1 MNAIVNIGTE
11 AGQAVIISKRDLTR
25 RMFTAMGGAADMGNM
40 ISQMAEGFSGAI
52 TNERQRQLIMDAI
65 TADSAILMERMCN
78 SLGEIL
84 TLDELAGLV
93 AFYESPLGAALV
105 MKMPQFISVGQQI
118 GAEWASEL
126 YANLEA
132 QGLL

>member
-1 MNAIVNIGTE
+1 MNTIANIGTE

-25 RMFTAMGGAADMGNM
+25 RMFTAMGGAADTGN
-40 ISQMAEGFSGAI
+40 IVSQMTEGFSAVIESDHQRRLI
-52 TNERQRQLIMDAI
+52 TEAI
-65 TADSAILMERMCN
+65 TADGAILMERMCD

-105 MKMPQFISVGQQI
+105 TKMPQFIAVGQQI
-118 GAEWASEL
+118 GAEWASDL
-126 YANLEA
+126 YTKLEA